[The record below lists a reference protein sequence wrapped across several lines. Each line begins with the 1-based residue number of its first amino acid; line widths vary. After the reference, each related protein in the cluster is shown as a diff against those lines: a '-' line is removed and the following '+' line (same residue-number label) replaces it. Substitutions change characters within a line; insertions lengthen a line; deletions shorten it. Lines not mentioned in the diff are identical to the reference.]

1 VKNRVI
7 IGISVIAAAGLLF
20 VSGAPSQD
28 RVPDGLTIDQCI
40 EISLARNPLWLAS
53 EQDIRASLAR
63 IEKAKA
69 IPQPTLDFD
78 SDLQPRLMDFGG
90 SGESYFGL
98 SETVEFPGRRALRT
112 KIARLE
118 STEASADRNVL
129 RAEIIY
135 QIKEAFYGVLLS
147 EEKRKYAAQ
156 DLDLARD
163 FLQKARVK
171 FEAGDVAR
179 VEIVRAGVEESK
191 AATAMT
197 VAENQI
203 LLEKA
208 RLNFL
213 LGRSKAEPLSVLGEL
228 VRERMEFDLEN
239 LIGRALTARPE
250 MAGMN
255 ARLDRGAALKKEARQ
270 SYLPDLDLGL
280 SRHRIEGEKTTW
292 DFTLSLP
299 LPLFFWQPIRGEIA
313 EAEAHLISLRHQA
326 TQLRNTIRLEVEQAG
341 LQAQAASGQIVLFQD
356 QILKQ
361 AQEVYD
367 LFLFSFQEGE
377 ITGIELIEAR
387 RTLIESLKSYADALY
402 VYNMALA
409 SLEKSV
415 GEPLHGGQSE

>member
-1 VKNRVI
+1 MKHHTI
-7 IGISVIAAAGLLF
+7 KYLIFFAAAGFLYLP
-20 VSGAPSQD
+20 GIPSQE
-28 RVPDGLTIDQCI
+28 PAPAELTLDQCI
-40 EISLARNPLWLAS
+40 EISLVRNPLWLAS

-63 IEKAKA
+63 IEKARA
-69 IPQPTLDFD
+69 IPQPSLDFD
-78 SDLQPRLMDFGG
+78 SDLQPRLLDFGG

-98 SETVEFPGRRALRT
+98 SQTVEFPGRRALRT

-118 STEASADRNVL
+118 SAEASADRSIL
-129 RAEIIY
+129 RAEIIF
-135 QIKEAFYGVLLS
+135 QIKEAFYSVLLA
-147 EEKRKYAAQ
+147 EEKRKYAVQ

-163 FLQKARVK
+163 FLQKAKVK

-191 AATAMT
+191 AATALA

-203 LLEKA
+203 HLEKA
-208 RLNFL
+208 RLNYL
-213 LGRSKAEPLSVLGEL
+213 LGRQKAEPLSVRGDL
-228 VRERMEFDLEN
+228 VRARMEFDLEN
-239 LIGRALTARPE
+239 LILKAMTARPE
-250 MAGMN
+250 MAGMK
-255 ARLDRGAALKKEARQ
+255 ARIDRGAAMKKEAGL
-270 SYLPDLDLGL
+270 SYLPDFDLGVA
-280 SRHRIEGEKTTW
+280 RHRIDGEKTTW

-299 LPLFFWQPIRGEIA
+299 LPLFFWQPMRGDIA
-313 EAEAHLISLRHQA
+313 EAEAGLLSLRHQA
-326 TQLRNTIRLEVEQAG
+326 QQLANTIRLEVEQSG
-341 LQAQAASGQIVLFQD
+341 LQAQSAAGQISLFQD

-367 LFLFSFQEGE
+367 LFLYSFQEGE